1 MREMTPKKPFRP
13 RFATLRRQLLWSYG
27 VLIVVVFA
35 MVAAF
40 TWLFLDYY
48 AQVDELLSM
57 NAATA
62 TISIKL
68 EETHQLLENTINY
81 EDASYIEPYRSKR
94 ADLESYIKEYDVLA
108 LKTADLLND
117 YEAYYQFLEIQEIIL
132 IYGMESDILL
142 DLFNAG
148 AKRFDLYDKLYS
160 LRDLNYRAYGLQSAL
175 LVRQNNY
182 LRRFYTS
189 YAPVVRRRLTALLSA
204 TLLFVVFSVIWT
216 LRQASAISK
225 PLHTLV
231 LMHMDLAE
239 GNFRAVRPVNARNQ
253 EIRALGD
260 AFVFMSERLLESLE
274 TEKRALIMESSLRQ
288 AKLETLQAQINPHF
302 LFNALN
308 AVRSLSQIEKAPK
321 TENMVDALSAFLRY
335 NLEKADSSIALEEE
349 CANAEHYLK
358 IQKMRFGDRLD
369 YSIKVEPEVFR
380 VSVPSLLIQPLIE
393 NAIIH
398 GIEPSKDGGSVRL
411 SARKQIMGDDVRTI
425 IEVSDDG
432 VGMSEDSRRSLKMDL
447 AADFLITGEHVGIRN
462 TWRRMLLIDPGAE
475 MQFLENAAGRGT
487 LVRLSL
493 SMEA

>member
-1 MREMTPKKPFRP
+1 MSPPKPFRP
-13 RFATLRRQLLWSYG
+13 RFTTIRRQLLWSYG
-27 VLIVVVFA
+27 VLIIIVFA

-81 EDASYIEPYRSKR
+81 EDASYIEPYHTKR

-117 YEAYYQFLEIQEIIL
+117 YDAYYQFLEIQEIIL

-148 AKRFDLYDKLYS
+148 ATRYDLYDKLYS
-160 LRDLNYRAYGLQSAL
+160 LRDLNYRAYELQSAL

-189 YAPVVRRRLTALLSA
+189 YAPVVRHRLTVLLTA

-225 PLHTLV
+225 PLHELV
-231 LMHMDLAE
+231 LMHMDLAD
-239 GNFRAVRPVNARNQ
+239 GNFRAVRPVKAQNQ

-260 AFVFMSERLLESLE
+260 AFVFMSERLSESLE

-308 AVRSLSQIEKAPK
+308 AVRSLSQIEQAPK

-358 IQKMRFGDRLD
+358 IQKMRFGERLN
-369 YSIKVEPEVFR
+369 YSISVEPEVFR

-411 SARKQIMGDDVRTI
+411 TVRKQIMDDNVRTI
-425 IEVSDDG
+425 IEVLDDG
-432 VGMSEDSRRSLKMDL
+432 VGMSEESRRSLETEL
-447 AADFLITGEHVGIRN
+447 ATDFLITGEHVGIRN
-462 TWRRMLLIDPGAE
+462 TWRRMLLVDSGAE
-475 MQFLENAAGRGT
+475 MQFLENAGGRGT